1 MDYVI
6 GFLFGYFIKETSNY
20 LTKLSQA
27 DWEYRSVYNPK
38 FVDLDFTED
47 DLP

>member
-1 MDYVI
+1 MDFVI
-6 GFLFGYFIKETSNY
+6 GFLCGYFIKKAFNY

-27 DWEYRSVYNPK
+27 DWEYHSVYNPK